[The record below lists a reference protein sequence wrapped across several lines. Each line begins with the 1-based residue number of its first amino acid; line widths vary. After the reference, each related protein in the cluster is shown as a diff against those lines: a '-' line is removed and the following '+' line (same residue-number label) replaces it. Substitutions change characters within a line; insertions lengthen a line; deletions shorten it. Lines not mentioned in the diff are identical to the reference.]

1 MNGEYNML
9 RTEAQ
14 ESINKQ
20 DTLTNIV
27 FTVLGASS
35 LYTNWNK
42 DIPFIILI
50 ELISAVLLA
59 RILHYRHVSLYIA
72 TYLTRME
79 QVHDIG
85 IHWETNL
92 GLFNDSIHGKQ
103 FGWKRS
109 RKVLRL
115 LVQAARLF
123 KHFGNLV
130 LALYLFSPIFPN
142 LPNLFSITNGYLT
155 VNLEILLALFA
166 LVLNF
171 VFSLGICFCYKLR
184 PDYAS
189 VWESIL
195 PIQEHPPHD
204 Q

>member
-27 FTVLGASS
+27 FTVLGTSS

-72 TYLTRME
+72 TYLTRM
-79 QVHDIG
+79 
-85 IHWETNL
+85 
-92 GLFNDSIHGKQ
+92 
-103 FGWKRS
+103 
-109 RKVLRL
+109 
-115 LVQAARLF
+115 
-123 KHFGNLV
+123 
-130 LALYLFSPIFPN
+130 
-142 LPNLFSITNGYLT
+142 
-155 VNLEILLALFA
+155 
-166 LVLNF
+166 
-171 VFSLGICFCYKLR
+171 
-184 PDYAS
+184 
-189 VWESIL
+189 
-195 PIQEHPPHD
+195 
-204 Q
+204 